1 MTYIEY
7 IYYNIAYKIEL
18 TSISAMETDYKKHRR
33 AAFKRLA
40 EKRVTKALRA
50 IDSVSK
56 LADSRNYVYTEE
68 DVFKVTGA
76 LEKQLDKLKK
86 SFATNVEEDTT
97 FKF

>member
-1 MTYIEY
+1 
-7 IYYNIAYKIEL
+7 
-18 TSISAMETDYKKHRR
+18 METEYKKQRR
-33 AAFKRLA
+33 AAFKMLA

>member
-18 TSISAMETDYKKHRR
+18 TSISAMETDYKKQRR

>member
-1 MTYIEY
+1 V
-7 IYYNIAYKIEL
+7 AV
-18 TSISAMETDYKKHRR
+18 SAMETDYKKQRR

-40 EKRVTKALRA
+40 EKRVTKALKA

-97 FKF
+97 FKL

>member
-1 MTYIEY
+1 LTYVVY
-7 IYYNIAYKIEL
+7 IGYNYGYKIEL
-18 TSISAMETDYKKHRR
+18 TRLNAMETDDKKQRK

-86 SFATNVEEDTT
+86 SFANNVEEDTT